1 MAYSSG
7 MLDKLVTILNRK
19 EAETSK
25 FGLDGDG
32 VKWEDT
38 ACVHANISW
47 AKGMRSLNAG
57 ALDAYAV
64 KQVRMRWTSDVTMRS
79 RIKYEDQT
87 YQILPETF
95 NADRRANT
103 IQFLMQGI
111 INEQGL

>member
-7 MLDKLVTILNRK
+7 MLDKMVTILNRK

-25 FGLDGDG
+25 YGVDGDG
-32 VKWEDT
+32 VKWEET
-38 ACVHANISW
+38 ACVHANVTWS
-47 AKGMRSLNAG
+47 KGSKALNAG
-57 ALDAYAV
+57 ALDAYMV

-95 NADRRANT
+95 NADKRANT
-103 IQFLMQGI
+103 IQFLMQVI
-111 INEQGL
+111 IND